1 MKLFKRKPC
10 KEANCVLN
18 YVNNRFNGT
27 EETIADPKYPIHKKM
42 LQYFNRLFD
51 NQKRLSN
58 VAKDTLDIA
67 VSLSEF
73 DVLMKHSSDK
83 LISFSEDIAT
93 LSESNLAIV
102 EETTASMNQVNQTI
116 SNVSDSLT
124 ILSNESNDLVE
135 NNQQGIH
142 DLENV
147 IHIKETV
154 IVNAEKMKTEVD
166 QLIELSEKIEDIVT
180 SVGQIAD
187 QTNLLALNAS
197 IEASR
202 AGENGKGFAVVADEI
217 KKLAEN
223 TKLNLDG
230 MHTFVSDIRASAS
243 RGKDSME
250 NTITS
255 TLKMSDKIDD
265 VSNTITENIGK
276 LNQSIDNIKDISVS
290 INQISIAADE
300 INNAME
306 ASGSDAE
313 KLSDMTKSIHN
324 DAIESKEIANQFI
337 EVDHK
342 LAQVNQD
349 TLHALKGTA
358 NALKNDDIITIIHQ
372 AKTSHEQWLEKLR
385 SMVNTHTI
393 LPLQTDDHKCK
404 FGHYYHSI
412 KIDHPEIKPIWDG
425 IDEYH
430 ALLHQTGDHVIDA
443 IKKASYSEAENYF
456 EQCVGYGKKVID
468 TLLVV
473 EKSILAAN
481 EKNIQVY

>member
-1 MKLFKRKPC
+1 
-10 KEANCVLN
+10 
-18 YVNNRFNGT
+18 
-27 EETIADPKYPIHKKM
+27 M

-51 NQKRLSN
+51 NQKQLSN
-58 VAKDTLDIA
+58 VAKETLNIA

-83 LISFSEDIAT
+83 LISFSEDIAM

-116 SNVSDSLT
+116 SNVSGSLT
-124 ILSNESNDLVE
+124 TLSNESNDLVK
-135 NNQQGIH
+135 NNQQGIN

-147 IHIKETV
+147 INIKETV
-154 IVNAEKMKTEVD
+154 IVNAEKMKIEVD
-166 QLIELSEKIEDIVT
+166 QLIDLSQKIEDIVT

-223 TKLNLDG
+223 TKVNLDG
-230 MHTFVSDIRASAS
+230 MHSFVSDIRASAS

-300 INNAME
+300 INEAME

-324 DAIESKEIANQFI
+324 DAIESKKIANQFI

-342 LAQVNQD
+342 LAEVNQD

-358 NALKNDDIITIIHQ
+358 NALKNDEIIEILHQ
-372 AKTSHEQWLEKLR
+372 AKTSHEK
-385 SMVNTHTI
+385 M
-393 LPLQTDDHKCK
+393 
-404 FGHYYHSI
+404 
-412 KIDHPEIKPIWDG
+412 
-425 IDEYH
+425 
-430 ALLHQTGDHVIDA
+430 A
-443 IKKASYSEAENYF
+443 
-456 EQCVGYGKKVID
+456 
-468 TLLVV
+468 
-473 EKSILAAN
+473 
-481 EKNIQVY
+481 